1 MTSRRELYAMGE
13 PFGSSC
19 TRREA
24 GRVVYGGG
32 GGGGDSSSTSRP
44 FIPDE
49 LKPLANRYTDLAIQ
63 YSNTPWQGYA
73 GQRYADLN
81 STQQQ
86 GLGMIQNRAVNG
98 SQTMSNAEGA
108 LNNMLTGNQANPY
121 LDSLVNKAQQ
131 SVAENFS
138 TMTKPQ
144 LESAGVRSGSFGN
157 ANLDQRMGLQ
167 QKAAAQQMSDIATQM
182 YGNAYNTDQAN
193 KLQAMN
199 LAPTYGNAAYN
210 DAAQLLNA
218 GGISQAQTQKGLDF
232 GYNQFVDQQNYPV
245 KQLQAMSGVLGQTM
259 GNTTTSSGG
268 GGK

>member
-32 GGGGDSSSTSRP
+32 GGGGDSESTSRP

-63 YSNTPWQGYA
+63 YSNTPWQGFQ
-73 GQRYADLN
+73 GQRFADLN
-81 STQQQ
+81 GTQQQ
-86 GLGMIQNRAVNG
+86 GLDMIQNRAATG
-98 SQTMSNAEGA
+98 SATMNNAEGA
-108 LNNMLTGNQANPY
+108 LNNMLTGNQTNPY

-131 SVAENFS
+131 SVADNFNY
-138 TMTKPQ
+138 MAKPQ
-144 LESAGVRSGSFGN
+144 LESAGVQSGSFGN
-157 ANLDQRMGLQ
+157 ANMDQRMGLQ

-193 KLQAMN
+193 KMQAMS
-199 LAPTYGNAAYN
+199 LAPTYGNAPYN

-218 GGISQAQTQKGLDF
+218 GGISQAQQQKGLDF
-232 GYNQFVDQQNYPV
+232 GYNQFVDRQNYPV

>member
-1 MTSRRELYAMGE
+1 MTSRQKLYAAE
-13 PFGSSC
+13 LPFGDSA
-19 TRREA
+19 TRHCA
-24 GRVVYGGG
+24 GRVIYGGG

-63 YSNTPWQGYA
+63 YSNTPWQGYTS
-73 GQRYADLN
+73 QRYADLN
-81 STQQQ
+81 GTQQQ
-86 GLGMIQNRAVNG
+86 GLDMIQSRAANG
-98 SQTMSNAEGA
+98 SQTMSNAEGT
-108 LNNMLTGNQANPY
+108 LNKFLAGNQTNPY

-131 SVAENFS
+131 SVAENFN

-144 LESAGVRSGSFGN
+144 LESAGVQSGSFGN

-182 YGNAYNTDQAN
+182 YGSAYNTDQAN
-193 KLQAMN
+193 KMQALNM
-199 LAPTYGNAAYN
+199 APTYGNAAYN

-218 GGISQAQTQKGLDF
+218 GGIQQAQTQKGLDF

>member
-1 MTSRRELYAMGE
+1 MMISRRDLYALGE
-13 PFGSSC
+13 PLGNA
-19 TRREA
+19 TRREC
-24 GRVVYGGG
+24 GRIVCGDG

-63 YSNTPWQGYA
+63 YSNTPWQGFQ
-73 GQRYADLN
+73 GQRFADLN
-81 STQQQ
+81 GTQQQ
-86 GLGMIQNRAVNG
+86 GLDMIQNRAQNG
-98 SQTMSNAEGA
+98 SQTMGNAEGA
-108 LNNMLTGNQANPY
+108 LNNMLTGNQTNPY

-131 SVAENFS
+131 SVADNFNY
-138 TMTKPQ
+138 MAKPQ
-144 LESAGVRSGSFGN
+144 LESAGVQSGSFGN
-157 ANLDQRMGLQ
+157 ANMDQRMGLQ

-193 KLQAMN
+193 KIQAMN
-199 LAPTYGNAAYN
+199 LAPTYGNAPYN

-218 GGISQAQTQKGLDF
+218 GGISQAQQQKGLDF

-259 GNTTTSSGG
+259 GNTTSSSGG

>member
-19 TRREA
+19 TRLEA
-24 GRVVYGGG
+24 GRVVYGSG

-63 YSNTPWQGYA
+63 YSNTPWQGFQ
-73 GQRYADLN
+73 GQRFADLN
-81 STQQQ
+81 GTQQQ
-86 GLGMIQNRAVNG
+86 GLDMIQNRAATG
-98 SQTMSNAEGA
+98 SATMNNAEGA
-108 LNNMLTGNQANPY
+108 LNNMLTGNQTNPY

-131 SVAENFS
+131 SVADNFNY
-138 TMTKPQ
+138 MAKPQ
-144 LESAGVRSGSFGN
+144 LESAGVQSGSFGN
-157 ANLDQRMGLQ
+157 ANMDQRMGLQ

-193 KLQAMN
+193 KIQAMN
-199 LAPTYGNAAYN
+199 LAPTYGNAPYN

-218 GGISQAQTQKGLDF
+218 GGISQAQQQKGLDF

-259 GNTTTSSGG
+259 GNTTSSSGG